1 MGYVTL
7 AATATASEC
16 VCMCVGHMW
25 ALADMCSVC
34 QQPAHK
40 KGARE
45 LRVDTPSLPRP
56 PAGRMKSN
64 ERAMRWSLALF
75 PSKMWS
81 RSSSFPLPPLYL
93 FHTACKLEITNSSGG
108 GRCIGGCFWLAGRL
122 PSCLPALRLC
132 VPLPHPPLRAYY
144 RAIIEAPA
152 K

>member
-1 MGYVTL
+1 MGMGYVTL

-108 GRCIGGCFWLAGRL
+108 GCFWPAAF
-122 PSCLPALRLC
+122 LPAGTWALC
-132 VPLPHPPLRAYY
+132 PPPSPSAQSLLSRYN
-144 RAIIEAPA
+144 
-152 K
+152 